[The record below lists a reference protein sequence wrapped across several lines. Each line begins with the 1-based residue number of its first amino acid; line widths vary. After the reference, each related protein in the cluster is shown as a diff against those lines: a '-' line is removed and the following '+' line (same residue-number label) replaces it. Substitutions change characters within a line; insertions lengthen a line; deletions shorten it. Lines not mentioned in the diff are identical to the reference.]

1 MHQDAFAVAA
11 TTVDIALEHV
21 AAKLRGDDQP
31 VRLGRIMPG
40 AAEGDVMVKWQGD
53 FLGYVL

>member
-11 TTVDIALEHV
+11 TVDIALEHV

-31 VRLGRIMPG
+31 VPLGRIMPG
-40 AAEGDVMVKWQGD
+40 AAEGDVMVKWQRD
-53 FLGYVL
+53 FLGHVL